1 MEGLLG
7 EIIVQKNR
15 LQKVWQLVRIDEKRK
30 KVIEL
35 QSEMAVPDFWQDQ
48 EKAKKISQEASD
60 LETEVAEWE
69 SLKHDLQDLYELV
82 EMGESDPLLQ
92 KNAKQQLRDLEKNF
106 DKLEFNLLFREKYDT
121 ADAMITI
128 HAGAGGTDA
137 QDWAEMLLRMYL
149 RFCESRR
156 WKTQIISIS
165 PGNEAG
171 VKSVLIEVFGRNSYG
186 YLKSESGV
194 HRLVRI
200 SPFDAEKMRHTS
212 FAMVEVLPML
222 DEVEGVQIK
231 SEELRV
237 DTYHAGGHGGQGVNT
252 TDSAVRITHL
262 PTKIVVTCQNERS
275 QQQNRETA
283 MKILKS
289 KLQKYYEAEQEEER
303 QLLRGEYTEA
313 AWGRQA
319 RSYVIHPYKLVK
331 DHRTEFETT
340 AVEKVLDG
348 DLMMFVEAY
357 LRKNIRTEEHKNG
370 RT

>member
-1 MEGLLG
+1 MFMEGILTD
-7 EIIVQKNR
+7 IIKQKER
-15 LQKVWQLVRIDEKRK
+15 LQKLWQLIRIDQKRK
-30 KVIEL
+30 RVIEL
-35 QSEMAVPDFWQDQ
+35 QAEMAVPEFWNDQ
-48 EKAKKISQEASD
+48 ERARKISQESSD
-60 LETEVAEWE
+60 LEFETMEWE
-69 SLKHDLQDLYELV
+69 GLKRDLQDLYELA
-82 EMGESDPLLQ
+82 EIDEGDASLQ
-92 KNAKQQLRDLEKNF
+92 KNARQQLKDLEKKF
-106 DKLEFNLLFREKYDT
+106 DNLEFGLLFQEKHDT
-121 ADAMITI
+121 ADSMIAI

-149 RFCESRR
+149 RFCEARK
-156 WKTQIISIS
+156 WKTQIVSIS
-165 PGNEAG
+165 PGGEAG
-171 VKSVLIEVFGRNSYG
+171 IKSVLIEVFGRNSYG
-186 YLKSESGV
+186 YLKSENGV

-222 DEVEGVQIK
+222 DELETVQIK
-231 SEELRV
+231 PEELRI

-262 PTKIVVTCQNERS
+262 PTRLVVTCQNERS

-289 KLQKYYEAEQEEER
+289 KLQKYYEVEQEEER

-319 RSYVIHPYKLVK
+319 RSYVIHPYKLAK

-340 AVEKVLDG
+340 AVERVLDG
-348 DLMMFVEAY
+348 ELMPFVEAY
-357 LRKNIRTEEHKNG
+357 LRRNIKT
-370 RT
+370 